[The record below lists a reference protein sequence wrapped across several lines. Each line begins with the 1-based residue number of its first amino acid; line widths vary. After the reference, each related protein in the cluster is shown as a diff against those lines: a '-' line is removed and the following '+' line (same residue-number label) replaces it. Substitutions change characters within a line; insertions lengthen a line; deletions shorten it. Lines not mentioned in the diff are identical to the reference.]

1 MAFKVGDKIVYPMH
15 GVGQIKQTVD
25 KTVLG
30 ETKKYFEIVIVC
42 DDMKVYIPVENPDQF
57 GIRPIVTNKEIDK
70 AYKIL
75 SGLSD
80 GMDDDWKIRYNKNK
94 DRVKSG
100 SIFQVSEVVRDL
112 FQRNIVTK
120 ELSNSEKKLYEQAH
134 QLLVDE
140 IALKLDSG
148 RELVE
153 NMIAEKLEDGLRK
166 IRAQKKKEEAESEEG

>member
-1 MAFKVGDKIVYPMH
+1 MGFKVGDKIVYPMH
-15 GVGQIKQTVD
+15 GVGQIKQTVK

-30 ETKKYFEIVIVC
+30 ETKEYFEIVIVC
-42 DDMKVYIPVENPDQF
+42 DDMKVYIPVDNPNQF
-57 GIRPIVTNKEIDK
+57 GIRPIVSKKEIEK
-70 AYKIL
+70 ACEIL

-100 SIFQVSEVVRDL
+100 SIFQVCEVVRDL
-112 FQRNIVTK
+112 FQRNKVTK

-140 IALKLDSG
+140 ITLKLESG
-148 RELVE
+148 REFVE
-153 NMIAEKLEDGLRK
+153 NMIAEKLEDGLLK
-166 IRAQKKKEEAESEEG
+166 IQVEEKRIAAEEA